1 MTNENVIHPGQVQV
15 NRPPNLQSTQQ
26 GINQSLIRI
35 ATFSAYDL
43 QMLRLQMGARLVA
56 NFRHKLGMQQ
66 KATTV
71 TTGADTAPAV
81 TATSEEGVDIIATEA
96 TEVDQEAQEIID
108 MLRASYRNLTE
119 GVAKNRTIPM
129 EKKFKG
135 DSLITDYAELVLVD
149 QFMEI
154 EKREKA
160 QFRALNGM
168 LAKVDI
174 FNSYLKH
181 QIGIGPAMAAVLIAY
196 LDPRKAHR
204 ISGFWSYCGVDVGP
218 DGRGRSRRAEHLI
231 DREYTKRD
239 GTTGTKKSVTFNPW
253 LKSRLLGV
261 LCGSFLRLGSSW
273 RRQYDNYKHRI
284 NSDPRRIKVTAM
296 NFIKAFD
303 SIKKTGSWT
312 TPEGVEVLDAT
323 ILWTPKRVHSAAMRY
338 MLKMFLADLW
348 VKWRTL
354 EGLEVT
360 PTYAEEKLG
369 HVHGG
374 GKYTPAA

>member
-1 MTNENVIHPGQVQV
+1 MTNHEESVTNQQVA
-15 NRPPNLQSTQQ
+15 
-26 GINQSLIRI
+26 NQSLIRI

-66 KATTV
+66 KATTIAATEPV
-71 TTGADTAPAV
+71 AAV
-81 TATSEEGVDIIATEA
+81 AVSSGEGVDVIATEA

-135 DSLITDYAELVLVD
+135 DTLITDYAELVLVD

-160 QFRALNGM
+160 QFRALNSM

-174 FNSYLKH
+174 FNVYLKH

-261 LCGSFLRLGSSW
+261 LCSSFLRLGSGW
-273 RRQYDNYKHRI
+273 RHQYDNYKHRI
-284 NSDPRRIKVTAM
+284 NSDPRRIKVTAVQ
-296 NFIKAFD
+296 FIKAFD

-312 TPEGVEVLDAT
+312 TPEGVTVADAT

-338 MLKMFLADLW
+338 MLKMFLAELW
-348 VKWRTL
+348 VRWRTL

-360 PTYAEEKLG
+360 PTYAEAKLG
-369 HVHGG
+369 MVHGS
-374 GKYTPAA
+374 GKVA